1 MNTILF
7 LAAAVLGTV
16 ALWLLLDYLVR
27 AATTRDGAPSRERAR
42 ERFPPIS
49 DAEFLAR
56 CTPGT
61 NPKVALKVRQIVAEF
76 FAIEY
81 ERVHPSSSFVDDLGA

>member
-1 MNTILF
+1 MLPILVS
-7 LAAAVLGTV
+7 LAVLTTIFIIAMATV
-16 ALWLLLDYLVR
+16 RNR
-27 AATTRDGAPSRERAR
+27 AFE

-56 CTPGT
+56 CSPGVD
-61 NPKVALKVRQIVAEF
+61 PKVALKVRQIVAEY

-81 ERVHPSSSFVDDLGA
+81 ERVHPSMTFIEDIGAD